1 MSDQVPA
8 GVREWSPAAG
18 LVALAW
24 MLAVAAAIW
33 CAALWW
39 TESDP
44 TGSLLAAVAALG
56 AGLAALFG
64 TRARPRLRADPD
76 GLTVGGLVRTHH
88 HPWPFVTDV
97 RVLRVRRLGRES
109 SLLEVDTVAADGTE
123 RLLVF
128 GRLDLA
134 ADPEDCATLATAGV
148 VQDPPRPCPPHAT
161 VEYAVCHR
169 AARTCGRAGL
179 DTAPT
184 IN

>member
-1 MSDQVPA
+1 MSDPAPA

-18 LVALAW
+18 LVALSW
-24 MLAVAAAIW
+24 LLAVGAAVW

-39 TESDP
+39 TGSDP
-44 TGSLLAAVAALG
+44 AGGLLAAVAALG

-76 GLTVGGLVRTHH
+76 GLTVGGLLRSRH

-123 RLLVF
+123 RLHVF

-134 ADPEDCATLATAGV
+134 ADPEDVAPQVRALRPS
-148 VQDPPRPCPPHAT
+148 QD
-161 VEYAVCHR
+161 
-169 AARTCGRAGL
+169 
-179 DTAPT
+179 
-184 IN
+184 